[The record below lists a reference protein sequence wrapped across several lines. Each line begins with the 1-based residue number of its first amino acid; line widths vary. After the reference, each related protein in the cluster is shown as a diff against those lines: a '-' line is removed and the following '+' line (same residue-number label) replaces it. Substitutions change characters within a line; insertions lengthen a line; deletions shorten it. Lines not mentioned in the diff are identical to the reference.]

1 MSEPALLIASLPPLT
16 PGQNVLAQPI
26 GTSLVILGVVCDRQK
41 LDTGSCEIS
50 AEREIV
56 LRSGAASLTLT
67 QAGKVILAG
76 EYVLSRSRGVNK
88 IKGGSVQIN

>member
-67 QAGKVILAG
+67 QAGKVIIDG